1 MFVTEV
7 LPPNV
12 LLVPVQSSY
21 SNEIAMKNRRWRPYG
36 NAMHPAWVYR
46 PWQPG
51 EE

>member
-21 SNEIAMKNRRWRPYG
+21 SNEIAMKK
-36 NAMHPAWVYR
+36 PAAGGHTGMRCIRAWGVQTLAT
-46 PWQPG
+46 W
-51 EE
+51 